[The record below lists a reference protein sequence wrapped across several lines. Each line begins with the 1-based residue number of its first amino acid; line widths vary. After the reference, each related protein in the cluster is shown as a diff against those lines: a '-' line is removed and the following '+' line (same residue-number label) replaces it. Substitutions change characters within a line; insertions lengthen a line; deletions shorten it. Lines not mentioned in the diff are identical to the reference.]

1 VRTNRSVLLFLAVL
15 VLAALVVG
23 CTSSADDSAS
33 EQSSTASE
41 DGGESAND
49 DSPDSDSSADESG
62 GAEVLMMG
70 RSVMG
75 GWFQSWGWNW
85 DGPVEREGYTLTYGE
100 LETPPEIASSA
111 CDHIAQAPEGSVVF
125 FKFCF
130 DDFWGDSGA
139 RGNRQVQELEGWV
152 EEVAACAEDR
162 GVVLVV
168 GNALPKVAEYTDSAL
183 VLQHRNFNSWLDEF
197 AEGNPNVYVVDVY
210 GPLTDSDGALRSE
223 YAVGATD
230 SHLTPEAYEAL
241 DPLLFEVLAEAS
253 E

>member
-1 VRTNRSVLLFLAVL
+1 VLLLTALAT
-15 VLAALVVG
+15 G
-23 CTSSADDSAS
+23 CTSSADDSGS
-33 EQSSTASE
+33 EQASASTSD

-49 DSPDSDSSADESG
+49 DSSDGDSSADGSG
-62 GAEVLMMG
+62 GAAVLMMG

-75 GWFQSWGWNW
+75 GWFQSWGWDW
-85 DGPVEREGYTLTYGE
+85 DGPADRDGYTLTYAE
-100 LETPPEIASSA
+100 LETPPGIASSA

-168 GNALPKVAEYTDSAL
+168 GNALPKVAEYTDRDLIS
-183 VLQHRNFNSWLDEF
+183 QHRDFNSWLDEF
-197 AEGNPNVYVVDVY
+197 AEGNANVYVVDLY
-210 GPLTDSDGALRSE
+210 GTLTDSDGALRSE

-241 DPLLFEVLAEAS
+241 DPLLFDALDEAS